1 MIVNAES
8 SQSNP
13 TPPLPIPP
21 EADPDRFKTIPIKFI
36 LKEAVVVRFRDLNK
50 IFEKENSLCIG
61 YISAEYPFIPKKDL
75 VHFPIWAKRNDLKID
90 AFHIGH
96 HQPIA
101 SFSIYDISIGA
112 GTFQLDSDPGILSF
126 RKKIDLRSIRGG
138 SMDWINYTTG
148 GTFRKEAIVT
158 GQTKLDTTM
167 VYPPEFLGLDY
178 TAYQASYVSEM
189 SAISII
195 PKLILENKIDGKSLN
210 FDI

>member
-1 MIVNAES
+1 
-8 SQSNP
+8 
-13 TPPLPIPP
+13 
-21 EADPDRFKTIPIKFI
+21 
-36 LKEAVVVRFRDLNK
+36 
-50 IFEKENSLCIG
+50 
-61 YISAEYPFIPKKDL
+61 
-75 VHFPIWAKRNDLKID
+75 
-90 AFHIGH
+90 
-96 HQPIA
+96 
-101 SFSIYDISIGA
+101 
-112 GTFQLDSDPGILSF
+112 
-126 RKKIDLRSIRGG
+126 
-138 SMDWINYTTG
+138 MDWINYTTG